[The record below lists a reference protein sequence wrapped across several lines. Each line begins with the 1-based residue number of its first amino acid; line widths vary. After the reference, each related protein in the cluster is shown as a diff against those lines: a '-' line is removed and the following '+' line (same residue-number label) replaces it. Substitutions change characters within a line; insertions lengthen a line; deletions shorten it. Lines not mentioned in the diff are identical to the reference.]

1 MDVKTPTFVPHS
13 RIAGGKLLTVGKASR
28 PAPHNHSR
36 PLAPWTSGSAAVR
49 SSGVRWVPRSW
60 MLFLAIPRSCACPL
74 TTVGTA
80 RETEAKLL
88 LREGS

>member
-1 MDVKTPTFVPHS
+1 MLSWHPYRACRRPIWSALAQTRLS
-13 RIAGGKLLTVGKASR
+13 IRAGRHVG
-28 PAPHNHSR
+28 
-36 PLAPWTSGSAAVR
+36 GSARAVNA
-49 SSGVRWVPRSW
+49 
-60 MLFLAIPRSCACPL
+60 LFYRCQVLRRQAGAPLVDAVLAIPRSCACPL